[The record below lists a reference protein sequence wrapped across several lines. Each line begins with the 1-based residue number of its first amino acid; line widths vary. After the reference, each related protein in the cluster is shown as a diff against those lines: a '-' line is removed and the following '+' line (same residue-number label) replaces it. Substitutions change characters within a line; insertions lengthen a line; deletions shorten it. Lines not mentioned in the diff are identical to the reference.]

1 MLVLLVVSGVGYYW
15 RGNKSDMP
23 EFTTH
28 KLARG
33 NITEKV
39 TATGI
44 INPISTINVGTQVSG
59 TIKEIYVDYNSEVKK
74 NQMLALIDPDLFEA
88 KVAQQRAALD
98 IAKAQVLLQESTVKY
113 NEKNLQRIRKLHNQK
128 YSADKELDLAEK
140 DYDTSV
146 AQLALNK
153 AQVEQAE
160 ASLQSAE
167 TELRYTKI
175 ISPVDGIV
183 VSKAVEVGQ
192 TVAASFQTPTLF
204 NVAEDL
210 TKMQIEASVVEADIA
225 KVKEGQVV
233 EFSVDSFPD
242 EIFYGMVTQVRNE
255 AITTSNVVTYEVII
269 EIDNRDLLGDAYDH
283 EAYIY
288 LMLNRENDALQ
299 AYRKAADLFEQ
310 DRNSLKEA
318 STLRAIA
325 RIEMKNKNYDVAH
338 DLLEKC
344 RNLYRENG
352 DLLGEASALSAI
364 GCLRYIIRDIANARK
379 ALMKSVYLY
388 GKVSHHFAEA
398 ESLLYL
404 ARVEAYDREQGDF
417 DRARAHYK
425 RSIELFDFL
434 GNEDMKKAVLDEY
447 YNFLNRIMAN

>member
-1 MLVLLVVSGVGYYW
+1 MKKSVKWFLFLLVVCGVGYYW
-15 RGNKSDMP
+15 RGNKSNMP

-269 EIDNRDLLGDAYDH
+269 EIDNRDLRLKPGMTANVEVITAQKENVLLVPNKALRFTYDDGMS
-283 EAYIY
+283 
-288 LMLNRENDALQ
+288 LT
-299 AYRKAADLFEQ
+299 RKRYKDKGLW
-310 DRNSLKEA
+310 
-318 STLRAIA
+318 I
-325 RIEMKNKNYDVAH
+325 
-338 DLLEKC
+338 LEKGKPV
-344 RNLYRENG
+344 RVSITTGVYDDDFTEVTNANLDE
-352 DLLGEASALSAI
+352 GEE
-364 GCLRYIIRDIANARK
+364 IILEEKNSTAA
-379 ALMKSVYLY
+379 
-388 GKVSHHFAEA
+388 
-398 ESLLYL
+398 
-404 ARVEAYDREQGDF
+404 
-417 DRARAHYK
+417 RARAM
-425 RSIELFDFL
+425 R
-434 GNEDMKKAVLDEY
+434 M
-447 YNFLNRIMAN
+447 RMPR